1 MRAFE
6 NGSIASAKE
15 ERVNK
20 NKLTLQI
27 NDMTINRLN
36 ILTNQQL
43 TPYLVVWFQLKYKK
57 TLFQKIY

>member
-36 ILTNQQL
+36 ILTYQQL
-43 TPYLVVWFQLKYKK
+43 TPYLVVWFQLK
-57 TLFQKIY
+57 